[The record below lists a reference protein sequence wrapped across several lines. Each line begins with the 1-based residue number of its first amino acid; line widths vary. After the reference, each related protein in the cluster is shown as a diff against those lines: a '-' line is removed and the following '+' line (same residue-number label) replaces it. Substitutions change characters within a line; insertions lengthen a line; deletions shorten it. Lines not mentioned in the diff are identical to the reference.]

1 MAEVQ
6 TLFVINPSGELEVNK
21 PEARK
26 IFEYDVLFKRDKG
39 AAGIGDPTGSKK
51 VIACAEIY
59 YIYLVYDVRSPYY
72 NLSIEERKVK
82 AREDAKLPDKWK
94 EDKELELAVER
105 YKQDFKLTAAG
116 KAYSVAERAYHTMAT
131 DTEDL
136 QDNIITLK
144 GLLKKVMVKLEAKG
158 PAQLGEIEL
167 TNTANQAN
175 AIIAEIAKTQK
186 AIIDNIKQFAPL
198 GNTVKELAAK
208 FAEEGGSMKV
218 PVGGGRLGNREE

>member
-1 MAEVQ
+1 MADVQ
-6 TLFVINPSGELEVNK
+6 TLFVLNPSGELEVNK
-21 PEARK
+21 PEARR
-26 IFEYDVLFKRDKG
+26 ILEYEVLFKRDKG

-72 NLSIEERKVK
+72 NLPIEERKLK

-94 EDKELELAVER
+94 EDKELEKAVER

-136 QDNIITLK
+136 QDNIIALK
-144 GLLKKVMVKLEAKG
+144 GALKKVMVKLEAKG

-175 AIIAEIAKTQK
+175 AIILEIAKTQK
-186 AIIDNIKQFAPL
+186 AVIDNIKQFAPL

-208 FAEEGGSMKV
+208 FAEEGGSMNI